1 MPKILLVEDNEIN
14 RDMLSR
20 RLERKGYTVI
30 VAIDGAEGVA
40 KTLADKPDLVLMD
53 MHLPILDGWEATRQI
68 KANAETRAIPVIA
81 LTADALTG
89 EREKALAAGCDEYD
103 TKPVDLPRLLAK
115 ITKLLEPVVVV
126 PSPPVNPNPPTA
138 RHLQRNLLTRLRQQ
152 FDPHIYQIVSYSD
165 LLLDILRDRSQPDLA
180 NDIQKIHSSGLQ
192 LLRLVQAML
201 NPVLAEIQ
209 RQEIDLF
216 APTLRLEILTPLST
230 IIGYSEML
238 LEEAPADLMPDLEQ
252 IYAAAQELLSMTNNL
267 HSLVDRLNSIQ
278 SIDPAEQVPAHPTAT
293 DLAILKSPIAVNSRI
308 LIVDDDESNCKL
320 LSRQLKRQG
329 CQVSMSTKQ
338 QTLSTLATQPYDL
351 ILLDLGDMNGLDLL
365 AQILEGEQQQIPV
378 LILAAPDEMDRVVRG
393 IALGAA
399 DYLMKPFQSVLL
411 WHKLSAYLA
420 QPPQPAQTGAFDDL
434 VENAPVGVYQATA
447 TGCYLRVNPALVE
460 LLGYPDAETLL
471 AEDTDIA
478 ERIYVD
484 RNRYAE
490 FKCLLEEHDRIAGF
504 EYQAYRYDGDL
515 LWLAE
520 HARVLRDAD
529 GKLVSYQGIV
539 TDISQRKLA
548 EAALNSQ
555 LAAVQ
560 IELDNLKR
568 SQQVAEIVQT
578 EYFQHLQSPN
588 SQPSEP
594 PEAQDT
600 RSSQPLKVLLV
611 EDNEL
616 NRDMLSRRLLRSG
629 YTVVIATDGADG
641 VLKARSEQPDIIL
654 MDISLPVMDG
664 WEATQQLKANPQTA
678 QIPIIALTAHA
689 MAGDREKALAAG
701 CNDYDTK
708 PIELP
713 RLLGK
718 IEGCLK
724 KGIGDRD

>member
-1 MPKILLVEDNEIN
+1 MPIILLVEDNEIN

-40 KTLADKPDLVLMD
+40 KTLADRPDLVLMD

-68 KANAETRAIPVIA
+68 KANDQTRAIPVIA
-81 LTADALTG
+81 LTADALAG
-89 EREKALAAGCDEYD
+89 EREKALAAGCDDYD

-115 ITKLLEPVVVV
+115 ITKLLEPVVV
-126 PSPPVNPNPPTA
+126 PPPPTQPNQPTE
-138 RHLQRNLLTRLRQQ
+138 RYLQWSLLTRLRQQ
-152 FDPHIYQIVSYSD
+152 FDSHIYQIVSYSD

-216 APTLRLEILTPLST
+216 APALRLEILTPLST

-278 SIDPAEQVPAHPTAT
+278 SIDPAAQFSTHPTAT

-308 LIVDDDESNCKL
+308 LVIDDDAANCKL
-320 LSRQLKRQG
+320 LSRQLERQG
-329 CQVSMSTKQ
+329 CQVSISTKPQ
-338 QTLSTLATQPYDL
+338 ALSTLATQPYDL

-365 AQILEGEQQQIPV
+365 AQILAGEQRQIPV
-378 LILAAPDEMDRVVRG
+378 LILAAPDEMEWVVRG

-399 DYLMKPFQSVLL
+399 DYLTKPLQSVLL

-420 QPPQPAQTGAFDDL
+420 QPPQSAQTGAFDDL
-434 VENAPVGVYQATA
+434 VENAPVGAYQATA
-447 TGCYLRVNPALVE
+447 TGGYLRVNSALVE

-471 AEDTDIA
+471 ATDTDIA

-490 FKCLLEEHDRIAGF
+490 FKCLLEEHDRITGF

-515 LWLAE
+515 MWLAE

-578 EYFQHLQSPN
+578 EYFQQIQSPI
-588 SQPSEP
+588 SQLSEAP
-594 PEAQDT
+594 TD
-600 RSSQPLKVLLV
+600 RSSLPLKVLLV

-629 YTVVIATDGADG
+629 YTVVMATDGADG

-724 KGIGDRD
+724 KGIGDRG